1 MNKIKFYRD
10 SHSISRD
17 MYEHINDPSLV
28 EELTRKEIT
37 QRLAKLIFEDLD
49 FNSQSESNPF
59 VGETIK
65 TELVCMPLPCW
76 SKIQTFL
83 ERNNFLFDKLNEN

>member
-10 SHSISRD
+10 SYSISRD

-28 EELTRKEIT
+28 EELTKKEIT

-49 FNSQSESNPF
+49 FYSQSETNPF

-65 TELVCMPLPCW
+65 TELVCMPLPYW

-83 ERNNFLFDKLNEN
+83 ERNNFPFNRLNE